1 MLKAVVAAR
10 PSLLAVPAS
19 AYERMPRPPTRRPWA
34 LAPDGDDT
42 AGDGDRAN
50 LAVGSE
56 VPAAARTEV
65 KVMPRGKGTRS
76 AATSATEDVAAI
88 GGGAATPE
96 PSPPTAGGGSKL
108 VRRRKPDGNVVKAKS
123 LPPRPFEGESI
134 GVRAVGDNAARST
147 SDQSARSDTS
157 SSAAAASA
165 SSDRERE
172 LRRPGSA
179 VVSRPDQRSAGAASR
194 AASTPPLRRE
204 GHAAG
209 GGAAISARK
218 LAAKPPRPRQN
229 PEDANHGRLRA
240 HSAQSTIA
248 AAGEVSTAWADPG
261 SGGGS
266 GGGMSRV
273 EPPPHTALAM
283 ADGVMPPHN
292 RLARIVSGEQLPVGV
307 SSILVGDPLE
317 QARTEAM
324 EEAMAMAE
332 AVVMARVE
340 EARAASRAEGREE
353 ARAELTAATRDQMMA
368 AARVEAMAEV
378 GAQARLAM
386 RSESEIREGVRAEL
400 QREIE
405 GEHRARSRPAAAATR
420 VAVAGQLDA
429 LLDACR
435 TRVSALESRNRELHA
450 ALAHLNGEIYGSV

>member
-1 MLKAVVAAR
+1 MLKAVVAASVAAGR
-10 PSLLAVPAS
+10 PGVRANACHVHPPA
-19 AYERMPRPPTRRPWA
+19 ARGRC
-34 LAPDGDDT
+34 PDGDAT

-88 GGGAATPE
+88 GGRGDAE

-108 VRRRKPDGNVVKAKS
+108 VRRRPDGNVVKAKS

-179 VVSRPDQRSAGAASR
+179 VVVVQISAPAGAASR

-218 LAAKPPRPRQN
+218 LAASHR
-229 PEDANHGRLRA
+229 ALGRT
-240 HSAQSTIA
+240 QKMQIMA
-248 AAGEVSTAWADPG
+248 AF
-261 SGGGS
+261 
-266 GGGMSRV
+266 
-273 EPPPHTALAM
+273 
-283 ADGVMPPHN
+283 
-292 RLARIVSGEQLPVGV
+292 
-307 SSILVGDPLE
+307 
-317 QARTEAM
+317 ARTCTVNASLPP
-324 EEAMAMAE
+324 
-332 AVVMARVE
+332 AR
-340 EARAASRAEGREE
+340 
-353 ARAELTAATRDQMMA
+353 
-368 AARVEAMAEV
+368 
-378 GAQARLAM
+378 
-386 RSESEIREGVRAEL
+386 
-400 QREIE
+400 
-405 GEHRARSRPAAAATR
+405 
-420 VAVAGQLDA
+420 
-429 LLDACR
+429 
-435 TRVSALESRNRELHA
+435 
-450 ALAHLNGEIYGSV
+450 